1 MSPSLRVCS
10 SLTFILTTLR
20 RRGPR
25 AFNSPELALT
35 GLESPR
41 AESPVEN
48 GNGSATPKEYNA
60 ELPVEG
66 NTPPASG
73 STTPTMEAAKKGR
86 SFIGLS
92 PIAGFLRARYPSAI
106 RVPAPAAAKAPSIEE
121 AAVSVNEEDVQNAD
135 DDDDRR
141 TIRGGD
147 GTNEEAAAA
156 NGAEQGSEKVLDGVP
171 APAKPPPPVTPIK

>member
-10 SLTFILTTLR
+10 SLTFILTTLL

-73 STTPTMEAAKKGR
+73 STTPTTEAAKKGR